1 MGGSENEDKENSEDG
16 EEEEGSGLKQ
26 NGDGSR
32 RRHRRFSE
40 TVNGINKNIS
50 LLVDLPWY

>member
-1 MGGSENEDKENSEDG
+1 MGGSENENKENSEND

-32 RRHRRFSE
+32 HRFDP
-40 TVNGINKNIS
+40 
-50 LLVDLPWY
+50 LAL